1 VILWSQQ
8 IERIPSSGTGML
20 KVSWDA
26 LPGQQVCPGSNSVYP
41 YFERC
46 SCFAQQVIYP
56 ITVTSACML
65 D

>member
-1 VILWSQQ
+1 
-8 IERIPSSGTGML
+8 ML